1 MREDSLVGGEDE
13 MTELPGRQNV
23 VGPLLKI
30 RQQDVV
36 PRRDDSALVDAADKL
51 NNDLF
56 ASVVINDFELSDVV
70 VLLHDSQEFE
80 QDFRHGLEE
89 NLLFTFA
96 FGIHDGLQG
105 VSQDIDLHH

>member
-23 VGPLLKI
+23 VG
-30 RQQDVV
+30 
-36 PRRDDSALVDAADKL
+36 
-51 NNDLF
+51 
-56 ASVVINDFELSDVV
+56 
-70 VLLHDSQEFE
+70 SQEFE

-89 NLLFTFA
+89 DLLFTFA